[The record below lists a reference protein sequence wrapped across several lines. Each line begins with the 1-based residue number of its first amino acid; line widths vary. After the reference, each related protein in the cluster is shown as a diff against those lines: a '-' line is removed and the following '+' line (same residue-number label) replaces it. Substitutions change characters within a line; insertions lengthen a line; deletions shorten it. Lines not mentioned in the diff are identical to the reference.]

1 MALYPEF
8 DGKVLVATGVIEVG
22 IDVPNAT
29 VMTIESA
36 ERFGLSQLHQLRGR
50 VGRGQHPGFVC
61 VFATSQ
67 DPTEIERLTEFSEID
82 NGFELSEAD
91 LRIRGPGNLFSTEQT
106 GFPPLMIANLIR
118 DEAILRQT
126 QQLARSMISGD
137 PDLADPGLSRLRQL
151 VLLRYGQALEISDVG

>member
-1 MALYPEF
+1 
-8 DGKVLVATGVIEVG
+8 
-22 IDVPNAT
+22 
-29 VMTIESA
+29 
-36 ERFGLSQLHQLRGR
+36 
-50 VGRGQHPGFVC
+50 
-61 VFATSQ
+61 
-67 DPTEIERLTEFSEID
+67 LTQFSEID

-118 DEAILRQT
+118 DEAVLRQT
-126 QQLARSMISGD
+126 QQLARNMIAGD